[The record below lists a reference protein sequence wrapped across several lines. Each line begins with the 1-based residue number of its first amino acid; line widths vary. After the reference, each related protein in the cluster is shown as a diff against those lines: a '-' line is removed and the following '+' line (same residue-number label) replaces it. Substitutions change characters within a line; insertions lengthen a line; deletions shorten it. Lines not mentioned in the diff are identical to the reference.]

1 MSGAA
6 GVAPSQSWLSG
17 VFHAIGNFVAGAA
30 KDIYHDITDL
40 PHAIKNV
47 WEHPGSLAA
56 WGELAKDLATTAS
69 IVAIAAAPFAAP
81 ELLEADAAIDGAADV
96 AGEAA
101 GEAAGDAGGEA
112 VSTAAKGFDRL
123 RTPAARNISSWSGKA
138 STGLGLGQTGT
149 EFGQGDWKGGLTDL
163 AFTALPSAGSFG
175 KAASEI
181 RGDRQPQD
189 ARQSAGG
196 RLQRHE
202 GSRRPAR
209 QQAGHRRGRRRF
221 GQGGL
226 GGIRQRS
233 PETVKDTGP
242 LRALGLNKAFAE
254 RNAFSHGLPDALH
267 GLNIDNASAL
277 AAHGQALVAKANQA
291 AAKSLHLGTP
301 VAGAVDKLIAEPI
314 ESRIHDKVHPAPA
327 GVGRCSTPCR
337 PTFVARL
344 GTPRTRCSKRGVGM
358 RTTSSR
364 STDPTGNRSSSRS
377 VRRMAWRW
385 STPLLSCR
393 RRKAHRHGWGTRSTA
408 SSRRSRSLASW
419 SSGPC
424 AATAMRR
431 PSERSWP
438 H

>member
-1 MSGAA
+1 M
-6 GVAPSQSWLSG
+6 
-17 VFHAIGNFVAGAA
+17 
-30 KDIYHDITDL
+30 
-40 PHAIKNV
+40 
-47 WEHPGSLAA
+47 
-56 WGELAKDLATTAS
+56 
-69 IVAIAAAPFAAP
+69 AAPFAAP

-181 RGDRQPQD
+181 RGIDSPKTLGKALVD
-189 ARQSAGG
+189 GFNGMKGPGDLLANKLGIGEAAADSAK
-196 RLQRHE
+196 E
-202 GSRRPAR
+202 ASEA
-209 QQAGHRRGRRRF
+209 F
-221 GQGGL
+221 GNAA
-226 GGIRQRS
+226 
-233 PETVKDTGP
+233 ETVKDYRL

-277 AAHGQALVAKANQA
+277 AAHGQALVAQANQA

-314 ESRIHDKVHPAPA
+314 ESRIHYKVHPAPA
-327 GVGRCSTPCR
+327 GVG
-337 PTFVARL
+337 
-344 GTPRTRCSKRGVGM
+344 
-358 RTTSSR
+358 
-364 STDPTGNRSSSRS
+364 
-377 VRRMAWRW
+377 
-385 STPLLSCR
+385 
-393 RRKAHRHGWGTRSTA
+393 
-408 SSRRSRSLASW
+408 
-419 SSGPC
+419 
-424 AATAMRR
+424 
-431 PSERSWP
+431 
-438 H
+438 